1 MATIIWIDIETT
13 GLNPHRHAIV
23 QIAGIVEVDGVMGE
37 RWNLRL
43 RPDTNAEIDETAL
56 VINGLTRERME
67 EHPYSA
73 ARGCEML
80 RGILS
85 KYERYIIAG
94 WRVAFDVRFLSALF
108 EMHGGFPDFEAQR
121 TRYPLLDVAP
131 MAVAYLADINALH
144 KAAPFSLNLGNV
156 ADYLRVMPMGEL
168 HDAETDVRLTRE
180 VYRALL
186 RSWGHTPDT
195 TRGGQ

>member
-13 GLNPHRHAIV
+13 GLNPQRHALV
-23 QIAGIVEVDGVMGE
+23 QVAGIVEVDGVMGE

-43 RPDTNAEIDETAL
+43 RPDINAEIDETAL
-56 VINGLTRERME
+56 AINGLTREKMA

-73 ARGCEML
+73 AEGCEML

-94 WRVAFDVRFLSALF
+94 WRVHFDVRFLCALF
-108 EMHGGFPDFEAQR
+108 DMHGDFPDFEAQR
-121 TRYPLLDVAP
+121 IRYPLLDVAP
-131 MAVAYLADINALH
+131 LAVAWLAEKNALH
-144 KAAPFSLNLGNV
+144 KFSPFTLGNV

-168 HDAETDVRLTRE
+168 HDADTDVMLTRG
-180 VYRALL
+180 VYRKLL
-186 RSWGHTPDT
+186 GLWGHNTPDT

>member
-13 GLNPHRHAIV
+13 GLNPQRHAMV
-23 QIAGIVEVDGVMGE
+23 QVAGIVEVDGVMGE
-37 RWNLRL
+37 RWNLRM
-43 RPDTNAEIDETAL
+43 RPDINAEIDDTAL
-56 VINGLTRERME
+56 AINGLTREKMA

-73 ARGCEML
+73 AKGCAML

-94 WRVAFDVRFLSALF
+94 WRVAFDVRFLCALF
-108 EMHGGFPDFEAQR
+108 EMHGGFSDFDVQR
-121 TRYPLLDVAP
+121 SLYPVLDVAP
-131 MAVAYLADINALH
+131 MAVAYLAEINALQTV
-144 KAAPFSLNLGNV
+144 APFNLGSV
-156 ADYLRVMPMGEL
+156 ADYLRVMPIGEL